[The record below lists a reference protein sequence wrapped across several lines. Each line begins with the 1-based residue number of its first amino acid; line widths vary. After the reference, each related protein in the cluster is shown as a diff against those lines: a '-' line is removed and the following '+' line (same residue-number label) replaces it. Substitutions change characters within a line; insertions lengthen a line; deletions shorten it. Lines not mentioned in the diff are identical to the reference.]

1 MPWPCSRT
9 AAPAPAAP
17 WTAPAPGTDAGPPSP
32 TSPSPRH
39 STSQWASS
47 SSGEKCLGNWC
58 LYLCG
63 RAGEN
68 IPLHDHPGMH
78 GIIKCLS
85 GQLKITSFTRQD
97 AGSSSRVP
105 DRIRSTE
112 VFIQKEIGLACKGIV
127 PYLIKFKIF
136 QQLGLLT
143 SHNVTNT

>member
-1 MPWPCSRT
+1 M
-9 AAPAPAAP
+9 
-17 WTAPAPGTDAGPPSP
+17 
-32 TSPSPRH
+32 
-39 STSQWASS
+39 
-47 SSGEKCLGNWC
+47 
-58 LYLCG
+58 CG

-105 DRIRSTE
+105 DRIRLTE